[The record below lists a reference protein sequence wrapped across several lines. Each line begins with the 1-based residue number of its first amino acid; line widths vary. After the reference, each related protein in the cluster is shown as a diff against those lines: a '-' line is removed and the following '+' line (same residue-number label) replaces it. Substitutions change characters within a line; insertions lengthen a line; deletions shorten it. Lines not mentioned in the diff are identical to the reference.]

1 MTSILPEPKTLGHVT
16 FKNPQVNLYVK
27 DAEKSAKFYSSLFGF
42 KESFRTPRTGT
53 PIHIELRLGNL
64 ILGVA
69 SHESVR
75 RIHGLSPGSGP
86 VRGEVALWTDNV
98 DEAFADLKARGARPL
113 SVPHNFGSL
122 CAAWVADPDG
132 NPIQI
137 VARISK
143 KPHEV
148 R

>member
-1 MTSILPEPKTLGHVT
+1 MTSILPESTTLGHVT
-16 FKNPQVNLYVK
+16 FKDPQVNLYVK
-27 DAEKSAKFYSSLFGF
+27 DVEESAKFYSGLFGF
-42 KESFRTPRTGT
+42 KESFRTPRSGT
-53 PIHIELRLGNL
+53 PIHIELRLGDL

-98 DEAFADLKARGARPL
+98 DEAFAELKARGAQPM
-113 SVPHNFGSL
+113 SPPHDFGSL
-122 CAAWVADPDG
+122 RAAWVADPDD